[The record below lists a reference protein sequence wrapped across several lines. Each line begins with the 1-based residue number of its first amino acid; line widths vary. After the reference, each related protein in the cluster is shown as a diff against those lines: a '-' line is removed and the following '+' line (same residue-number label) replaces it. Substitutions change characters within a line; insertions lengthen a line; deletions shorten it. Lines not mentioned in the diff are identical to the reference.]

1 MKQTMRCIG
10 ISKNVQGDI
19 IAILDGSGTE
29 VVNYTYNAWGAHKT
43 YGTLKDTLGKD
54 NLSLI
59 KEYYS
64 QL

>member
-29 VVNYTYNAWGAHKT
+29 VVHIHDLNWGIER
-43 YGTLKDTLGKD
+43 GTTKWRIL
-54 NLSLI
+54 
-59 KEYYS
+59 
-64 QL
+64 